1 MLVFFACDVLMC
13 LKIVLGLNTYS
24 VTIDLDLTQ
33 HYLSAGGY
41 EFLLS
46 LKSERHCQHSRV
58 NSY

>member
-24 VTIDLDLTQ
+24 VTIDLDLTE

-41 EFLLS
+41 EFL
-46 LKSERHCQHSRV
+46 
-58 NSY
+58 